1 MLFLCV
7 CLQNSVTTTREIKV
21 VTTSKSKVVKPT
33 DEFDTGSE
41 SESELLTSKSSSQ
54 FDTKNY
60 SPGRYTTAFSSSTTS
75 PAAERLNQ
83 IRSRLS
89 LGTSTSEYFS

>member
-1 MLFLCV
+1 M
-7 CLQNSVTTTREIKV
+7 CLQSSVTTTREIKV

-41 SESELLTSKSSSQ
+41 SESELLTTNKSSQ

-60 SPGRYTTAFSSSTTS
+60 SPGRYTTAFSSTTS
-75 PAAERLNQ
+75 PTADRLNQ

-89 LGTSTSEYFS
+89 LGTSTSEYFSGFVL